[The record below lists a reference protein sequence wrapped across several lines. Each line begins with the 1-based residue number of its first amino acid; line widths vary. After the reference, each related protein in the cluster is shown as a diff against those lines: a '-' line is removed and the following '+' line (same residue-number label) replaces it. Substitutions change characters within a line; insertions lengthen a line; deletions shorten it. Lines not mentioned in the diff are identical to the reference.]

1 MPLNNDGDTIKLLNQ
16 GAEVQ
21 KLDMAQAKLGVGF
34 AYL

>member
-16 GAEVQ
+16 ERVN

-34 AYL
+34 A